1 MASQEE
7 ASALE
12 LIRQHLLNDFAS
24 MDSFLV
30 DSFLANLTHC
40 TTQIPHQTQTFQA
53 TPNSQNTNGDNFKVS
68 DFLLAD
74 EETSE
79 TKPQIT
85 TQSSSRPPKPSGLSH
100 RRPSINLAIPPARFP
115 LSSPP
120 PPPPQPMVATTSTS
134 AQSTSSSSSSS
145 ESKHYRGVRK
155 RPWGKFA
162 AEIRDPNRKGSRVWL
177 GTFDTAIEA
186 AKAYDRAAFKLR
198 GSKAILNFPL
208 EVANTEDDPTISS
221 TSETLASVGQKRR
234 RESDKE
240 DMNIRESNKE
250 LKKEPISLSSES
262 ESGSSSGVCAP
273 LTPSSWSA
281 VWDAK
286 DVNGIFNVP
295 PLSPLSPLPSF
306 GYSQLMV
313 S

>member
-12 LIRQHLLNDFAS
+12 LIRQHLLNDFTS
-24 MDSFLV
+24 MDTFI
-30 DSFLANLTHC
+30 ANITHC
-40 TTQIPHQTQTFQA
+40 TTQIPHQTQSFKTSTSNFE
-53 TPNSQNTNGDNFKVS
+53 NTNGDNFKVS
-68 DFLLAD
+68 DFLPAD
-74 EETSE
+74 EETVE

-85 TQSSSRPPKPSGLSH
+85 AQFSFKPPKPSGLSH
-100 RRPSINLAIPPARFP
+100 RRPSINVAIPPASFP
-115 LSSPP
+115 LSSL
-120 PPPPQPMVATTSTS
+120 PPQPMVATTSTS
-134 AQSTSSSSSSS
+134 AQSTSSSNNSN

-162 AEIRDPNRKGSRVWL
+162 AEIRDPTRKGSRVWL

-186 AKAYDRAAFKLR
+186 AKAYDRAAFRLR

-208 EVANTEDDPTISS
+208 EVANSEDESISS

-234 RESDKE
+234 RESEKE
-240 DMNIRESNKE
+240 DMNVREM
-250 LKKEPISLSSES
+250 KKEMISLSSES
-262 ESGSSSGVCAP
+262 ESASSTVVSSSSGVCTP

-281 VWDAK
+281 VWDTK
-286 DVNGIFNVP
+286 DVQGIFSVP
-295 PLSPLSPLPSF
+295 PLSPLSPHPSF
-306 GYSQLMV
+306 CYSQLMV